1 MRYPLLIGAVLV
13 FATSAAWAQDRSRDY
28 GDDQGTSWSD
38 RGSSDRDWGEG
49 RGDRMDRM
57 HDRMGGR
64 MGYGYRHRDRGSD
77 AARFYIR
84 SGDTRLAVRC
94 DERESMRSCVD
105 TALMA
110 LDRMRTQANT
120 TSSSPTAPSSPPATT
135 APTQPR

>member
-1 MRYPLLIGAVLV
+1 MRYPLLIGAALV

-28 GDDQGTSWSD
+28 SDDHGMSYGDHD
-38 RGSSDRDWGEG
+38 SSDRDWGEG

-57 HDRMGGR
+57 GDRIGGR

-77 AARFYIR
+77 AASFFIR

-110 LDRMRTQANT
+110 LDRIRTQAGG
-120 TSSSPTAPSSPPATT
+120 TSSSTAPSSPPASS
-135 APTQPR
+135 APAPSR